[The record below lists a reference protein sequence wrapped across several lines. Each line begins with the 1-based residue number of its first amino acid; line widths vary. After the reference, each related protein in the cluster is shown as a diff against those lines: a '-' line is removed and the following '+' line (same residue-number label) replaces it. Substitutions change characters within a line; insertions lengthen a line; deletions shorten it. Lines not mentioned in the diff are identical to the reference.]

1 MSGRPRLR
9 PLARAMRPLV
19 ALAALLLPACSAL
32 PRRPIPAEQI
42 DRAEIPGYADVR
54 SFGDVAD
61 ELLVHRFVASIE
73 REREALGLAVDGA
86 LPPARFLAL
95 SGGGA
100 NGAFGAGLLAGWSE
114 RGDRPDFKIVTG
126 VSTGALIA
134 PFAFLGPRYD
144 AVLKELYT
152 TLSTRDLV
160 QERGVLSALLSEAFE
175 ETDGLRQLLE
185 RHVDAAML
193 AEVAREFA
201 RGRLLILATTHMDA
215 ERPMLWS
222 MGRIAASGRPD
233 ACELF
238 RDVMVASAAI
248 PGAFPPVLIDV
259 EADGERYDEM
269 HCDGGVTSQ
278 VFLYPPAFSFAD
290 LPDRAMAQRERHLY
304 VIRNAKLRPDYVAV
318 ERRTLPIAA
327 RAVATLVKTQGV
339 GDLYRIYLGCE
350 RDQIDFNLASIPE
363 SFVAQPAEFF
373 DPAYMS
379 ALYEVGRAWSRDG
392 APWQKSPPG
401 FHPPAPVDA
410 HGSRAPR

>member
-1 MSGRPRLR
+1 
-9 PLARAMRPLV
+9 MRSLL

-42 DRAEIPGYADVR
+42 DHAAVPGYTDIR

-61 ELLVHRFVASIE
+61 ERLVHRFVASIE
-73 REREALGLAVDGA
+73 RERAALGLAVDGA
-86 LPPARFLAL
+86 LPPAHFLAL

-114 RGDRPDFKIVTG
+114 RGDRPEWKIVTG

-160 QERGVLSALLSEAFE
+160 QERSVLSALLSEAFE

-185 RHVDAAML
+185 RHVDEAML
-193 AEVAREFA
+193 AEVAREYA

-290 LPDRAMAQRERHLY
+290 LSDRAMAQRERHLY

-339 GDLYRIYLGCE
+339 GDLYRIFLGCE

-363 SFVAQPAEFF
+363 SFVAKPAEFF

-379 ALYEVGRAWSRDG
+379 ALYEVGRAWACDG

-401 FHPPAPVDA
+401 FHPPAPAEA
-410 HGSRAPR
+410 HAGSAPR